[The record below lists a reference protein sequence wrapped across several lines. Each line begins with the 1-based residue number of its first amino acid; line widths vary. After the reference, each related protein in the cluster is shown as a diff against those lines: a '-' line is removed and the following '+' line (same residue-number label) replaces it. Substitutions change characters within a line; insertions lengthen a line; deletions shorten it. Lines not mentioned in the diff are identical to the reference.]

1 MEEKKTYPT
10 SEVTITTE
18 EYRDLITEAAENRK
32 EAEVERN
39 NRWRYE
45 TELKALKEEYAEIK
59 AENKKLINE
68 MAKIEVELTLAERK
82 ISELESELRQ
92 CIYPDEEVN
101 ENVCS

>member
-1 MEEKKTYPT
+1 MEEKKTYP
-10 SEVTITTE
+10 EAKVTITTE

-45 TELKALKEEYAEIK
+45 TELKSLKEEYAEIK

-68 MAKIEVELTLAERK
+68 MAKLEVELANYK
-82 ISELESELRQ
+82 
-92 CIYPDEEVN
+92 EVCK
-101 ENVCS
+101 NVCA

>member
-10 SEVTITTE
+10 AMVEITTE

-45 TELKALKEEYAEIK
+45 TELKSLKEEYAEIK

-68 MAKIEVELTLAERK
+68 MTKLEVELANYK
-82 ISELESELRQ
+82 
-92 CIYPDEEVN
+92 EVCK
-101 ENVCS
+101 NVRS